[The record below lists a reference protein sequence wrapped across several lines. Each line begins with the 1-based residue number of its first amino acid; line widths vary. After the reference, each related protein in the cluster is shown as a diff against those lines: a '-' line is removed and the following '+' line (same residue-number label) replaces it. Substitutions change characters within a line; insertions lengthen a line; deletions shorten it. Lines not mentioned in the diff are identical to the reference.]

1 MNIQEMHSW
10 FDILQDK
17 GDSPYFTVDE
27 KTQFLNRAQTK
38 FVNETMNKTLF
49 ASGAQPEKNAVPY
62 SSMESIQA
70 GDDALG
76 PLITELKTRT
86 NIQ

>member
-17 GDSPYFTVDE
+17 GDSPYFTIDE

-38 FVNETMNKTLF
+38 FVNENLNKYF
-49 ASGAQPEKNAVPY
+49 IVSASQPEKN
-62 SSMESIQA
+62 SIPFPA
-70 GDDALG
+70 GFCV
-76 PLITELKTRT
+76 
-86 NIQ
+86 